1 MQHRYCFEAVD
12 RTLRDILRNDDL
24 FGGITTIFGGDIAQI
39 LPVVR
44 KGQRPQIV
52 SACLQQSYIGAR
64 LQIRKLTENMR
75 VQGADPDYRQF
86 VQWLSDLSYVPEL
99 NTSTSLQEIDT
110 QVYPDEVLQNAA
122 LYSTLFAERCILS
135 PTNAVIAEINHAVL
149 RRFPGES
156 RTYLATNTAENLPA
170 NAEDQEPMLTLDFLQ
185 SLGVSSIP
193 PA

>member
-1 MQHRYCFEAVD
+1 MASSGIAAPLLPGGRTAHSRFKIPLDLHCRITTENLGYHMGRGTYAAQDCFEAVD

-24 FGGITTIFGGDIAQI
+24 FGGISTIFGGDIAQI

-99 NTSTSLQEIDT
+99 NTFIQPPPAVSNSTSLQEFDT
-110 QVYPDEVLQNAA
+110 QVYPDEVLQNAP
-122 LYSTLFAERCILS
+122 LDSTLFSLS
-135 PTNAVIAEINHAVL
+135 
-149 RRFPGES
+149 
-156 RTYLATNTAENLPA
+156 
-170 NAEDQEPMLTLDFLQ
+170 D
-185 SLGVSSIP
+185 VS
-193 PA
+193 

>member
-24 FGGITTIFGGDIAQI
+24 LAVYPRFFVEFSLRYCQSSG
-39 LPVVR
+39 
-44 KGQRPQIV
+44 KEGQRPQIV

-99 NTSTSLQEIDT
+99 NTFIQPPPAVSNSTSLQEFDT
-110 QVYPDEVLQNAA
+110 QVYPDEVLQNAP
-122 LYSTLFAERCILS
+122 LDSTLFAE
-135 PTNAVIAEINHAVL
+135 
-149 RRFPGES
+149 
-156 RTYLATNTAENLPA
+156 
-170 NAEDQEPMLTLDFLQ
+170 
-185 SLGVSSIP
+185 
-193 PA
+193 

>member
-24 FGGITTIFGGDIAQI
+24 FGAITTIFGRDIAQI

-52 SACLQQSYIGAR
+52 SACLQQSYIWSR

-86 VQWLSDLSYVPEL
+86 VPWLSDLSYVPEL
-99 NTSTSLQEIDT
+99 NTFIQPPLAVSNSTSLQEFDT
-110 QVYPDEVLQNAA
+110 QVYPDKVLQNAP
-122 LYSTLFAERCILS
+122 LDSTLFAERCILS
-135 PTNAVIAEINHAVL
+135 PINAVGC
-149 RRFPGES
+149 RDKS
-156 RTYLATNTAENLPA
+156 RCSSP
-170 NAEDQEPMLTLDFLQ
+170 
-185 SLGVSSIP
+185 VSR
-193 PA
+193 